1 MGKVVD
7 ALVDGTPLGKLVF
20 DAVGIDAW
28 WEIGVGKY
36 LREAMMP
43 SMPDDF
49 ENEAMQQQQML
60 RSSTEARRSI
70 YGRAMVSGPIV
81 FSEETGNDNEYLH
94 LVLPLA
100 SHECEAVDAIY
111 FNDELAFENNVVR
124 APFVDHARI
133 NVHLGNQ
140 LSADADLVNECVN
153 WTERHVGRGITYL
166 AVRLKHDQEVFSSGV
181 PNVKAIVRGKPVYDP
196 RKDSTVGG
204 MGSHRWHDSSTWEWS
219 NNWALCVL
227 DFTLFE
233 SGIGA
238 DISEINLTAYALA
251 ANDSDE
257 LVEYDDEGNCEAR
270 YTCNGTFTQSMTPA
284 SILDKLLLAGAGMQ
298 TYVSGQYHLYAGV
311 YQGPAVM
318 DITEDDLAGE
328 VSIRSFTP
336 RASLCNAVRGT
347 FVDPDNHFQPTD
359 FPPYESSYYQAQD
372 NGEYIDHDID
382 LAFTQ
387 SIYTAQRLAKLYL
400 ELNRAGQQLTLS
412 LNMIG
417 LGLAVGKVVNVNLP
431 RLGINKAYSVV
442 DWAFDFGKPIKVV
455 LKETHPDLF
464 DYDKG
469 SYTARKLT
477 PPLNLPNASNVPTV
491 ANLSWEAMGDDAN
504 WQGLLSWSAPGGNS
518 SYRYRL
524 EITDTSDR
532 LVYQASPDISQHYV
546 PKLDVGTYTCKVWA
560 VNLFSNRSNVPA
572 ELSIGSDAPPPV
584 VGIEVIAGALELV
597 LKPQTAVLI
606 ANTTTFELLGSI
618 SNDFAGAAYIGSG
631 KEIIWPSLH
640 PNTGYFVWARSKNN
654 YGVSSYFGPRNVQTS
669 SDNTSLVALLGDSF
683 KSYSWFAWA
692 DDNQGTGFTTNESQ
706 GENKP
711 WMGIATDKETPTAS
725 GNWQDYTWSKIQTEI
740 PPVFTPEEETQLDN
754 IMAGRLP
761 DGSDDLL
768 ALQAAL
774 NNSNLSN
781 NLLNAQQLLNQG
793 ISAFELGGETPAGAL
808 LKAQTAETNAVNTA
822 LETAKGDP
830 LLSNNVTE
838 NNVTRIA
845 RPQGGTYSLRE
856 YNALGAIKITLPV
869 WYSSTMLSFYVDV
882 YDYREGK
889 SFSLY
894 VAGYNYGATP
904 TWKQHTAKII
914 GDSQSDHA
922 VRFGDDGEKCCIWIG
937 DANSLFYYPKVAVRD
952 VQAGYSSY
960 EITRW
965 QAGWQ
970 VSQVSEFDNVQHVVT
985 DNIIGSDMAQLK
997 ASAAQAA
1004 AESYALAKANLV
1016 ETTAAAYADG
1026 RVDAEEQRAI
1036 EDATAKAEAAKQAA
1050 INAAALDA
1058 AAKAQAA
1065 QTAAESYAQA
1075 KATLAETTAKAH
1087 ADGRVDAE
1095 EQRAIEDATAKA
1107 DAAKQAAI
1115 DAAALDAEAKAQAAQ
1130 TAAESYAQ
1138 AKANLAETTAKAHAD
1153 GKVDAEEQRA
1163 IEDATAKAEAAKA
1176 QAIAAA
1182 ALDATT
1188 KADAVYQA
1196 ALDNP
1201 LLSNVAYM
1209 RTQADFYME
1218 SGLTGYSHGFVG
1230 PANELVSIPE
1240 SDTAQV
1246 IKAGQYGGNVL
1257 RLTGEQYVFTIG
1269 TFPVDTAKRYKVKF
1283 TVRQHQDSDQSKIY
1297 AGVVTLDANYAF
1309 ISGGAGTHRYCG
1321 ISSVI
1326 HESDG
1331 FCTFEGSI
1339 TGIGDAHDNFR
1350 VGTVYVRL
1358 VAIVNYRNGTGIA
1371 DIDEL
1376 SFYEMTA
1383 QGDLI
1388 DIGMETVSGSQAKA
1402 QAAQSAAESYALAK
1416 ANLAEITAK
1425 AHADGRV
1432 DAEEA
1437 RAIADATAKAEAAK
1451 QAAISTAK
1459 DDASAKAETAKIE
1472 AQEYA
1477 LAKAALA
1484 ETTAKAHADGKVDAE
1499 EARAI
1504 ADATAKADAAK
1515 QAAISTAKDD
1525 ASAKAETAKIEAQE
1539 YALAKAALAETTA
1552 KAHADGR
1559 VDAEEARAI
1568 ADATAKAEAAK
1579 QAAINAAALDAEAK
1593 AQVAQSAAES
1603 YALAKANLAETTAK
1617 AHADGRVDAEEAR
1630 AIADATAKADA
1641 AKQAAI
1647 DTAALDAAAKA
1658 NAAQSAA
1665 ESYALAK
1672 ANLAETTAKAHADGK
1687 VDAAEQRAIAD
1698 ATAKAEAAKQAAINA
1713 AAQDATEKADVAEA
1727 AANVN
1732 TYHMTK
1738 KWTREYRASL
1748 TNHDPLLFH
1757 DGSSLPTL
1765 YPDTSNVK
1773 AQYSVTLVTVG
1784 TGTVTKTVGVLSWTG
1799 SAWQWTLISALGSVS
1814 NHPRIIVNGSA
1825 APVVATWHNS
1835 TYRISVAMEWDCVS
1849 TNLVRAGMVES
1860 NAIAAEQLY
1869 VNNALIEKLIA
1880 ENGLFLTLQAQLA
1893 MFGGLAAEAIAAN
1906 AITTEK
1912 LHVTARNLVNNF
1924 TMTDHCEGWSFA
1936 NSDLVSVNYLGRSVK
1951 GAKIVSSG
1959 NTIRYSDYFDIDHNK
1974 VYEVNISVYRASGGS
1989 TGSRYLGIHARG
2001 GTESYDTVVRYYAST
2016 RMLHSET
2023 NNPYF
2028 WGGDISTGQW
2038 RVMKTYI
2045 IGANVDPVTVPD
2057 TQNVSYI
2064 IQLKADTT
2072 QVRLRML
2079 NYSNDG
2085 TQTTDYWVNPSV
2097 TEIGS
2102 GVISANQLLANEG
2115 LFNALKVK
2123 LAAFGGLTAN
2133 EIQADSALINK
2144 LLANEGLF
2152 NSLQVRL
2159 AVFGGLTAN
2168 SIAAG
2173 AILGEHIKAG
2183 EKITSPILEGGEI
2196 RLIGS
2201 THMEV
2206 TAATPFGPD
2215 DLIQWY
2221 GPKLMSGSNP
2231 NWNALKKSNAINY
2244 KDDRGNCHF
2253 GGTLSSGTLKNEG
2266 TTSVKTRYTVNSYP
2280 LTVGPFST
2288 SGRTKSVVF
2297 SYDMSGAGR
2306 SNSGSVTTPKL
2317 GWQLQRRLGT
2327 GSWSTRTSG
2336 TFNGTSGS
2344 TYMPE
2349 FSQYATSESC
2359 SGSTTY
2365 TDTSSSTEDFTY
2377 RIKVTSYARHHSDT
2391 DVTKQYLTIIAIEQ

>member
-7 ALVDGTPLGKLVF
+7 ALVDGTPLGKVAF
-20 DAVGIDAW
+20 DAEGIDAW
-28 WEIGVGKY
+28 WEVGVGKY
-36 LREAMMP
+36 LRESMMP
-43 SMPDDF
+43 AMPDDF

-81 FSEETGNDNEYLH
+81 FSEETGTDNEYLH
-94 LVLPLA
+94 IVLPLA
-100 SHECEAVDAIY
+100 SHGCEAVEAIY
-111 FNDELAFENNVVR
+111 FGDELAFENGVMK
-124 APFVDHARI
+124 APFNEHARI

-140 LSADADLVNECVN
+140 TSADSDLVNECAN

-166 AVRLKHDQEVFSSGV
+166 AVRLQHDQEVFSNGV
-181 PNVKAIVRGKPVYDP
+181 PNVKALVRGKPIYDP

-204 MGSHRWHDSSTWEWS
+204 MGSHRWNDSGTWEWS
-219 NNWALCVL
+219 DNWALCVL

-233 SGIGA
+233 SGVGA
-238 DISEINLTAYALA
+238 DIDEINLTAYALA

-257 LVEYDDEGNCEAR
+257 LVEYDEEGNTEPR
-270 YTCNGTFTQSMTPA
+270 YTCNGTFTQSMTPT
-284 SILDKLLLAGAGMQ
+284 SVLDKLLIAGAGMQ

-347 FVDPDNHFQPTD
+347 FVDPENFFQPTD

-387 SIYTAQRLAKLYL
+387 SVYTGQRLAKLYL
-400 ELNRAGQQLTLS
+400 ELNRAGQKLTLS

-417 LGLAVGKVVNVNLP
+417 LGLAVGKVVQVNLP
-431 RLGINKAYSVV
+431 RLGINKAYLVV

-455 LKETHPDLF
+455 LKETHPDLY

-491 ANLSWEAMGDDAN
+491 ANLTWQALGDDAN
-504 WQGLLSWSAPGGNS
+504 WQGVLSWSAPGGNS

-532 LVYQASPDISQHYV
+532 LVYQANPDTAQHHV

-572 ELSIGSDAPPPV
+572 MLSIGSDAPPPV

-606 ANTTTFELLGSI
+606 ANSTTFEVLGSI
-618 SNDFAGAAYIGSG
+618 SNDFSGAMHIGSG
-631 KEIIWPSLH
+631 KEIIWPTLH
-640 PNTGYFVWARSKNN
+640 PNTTYFVWARSKNN

-706 GENKP
+706 GENKV
-711 WMGIATDKETPTAS
+711 WMGIATDKETASPS
-725 GNWQDYTWSKIQTEI
+725 GNWEDYTWSKIQTEI

-781 NLLNAQQLLNQG
+781 NLLNAQQLLSQG

-808 LKAQTAETNAVNTA
+808 LKAQEAEQAAIETA
-822 LETAKGDP
+822 LITAKTDP

-845 RPQGGTYSLRE
+845 RPGGGTYSRHE
-856 YNALGAIKITLPV
+856 YNVVGAIKIALPV
-869 WYSSTMLSFYVDV
+869 FYSNTMLSFYVDV

-894 VAGYNYGATP
+894 VSGYNYAATP
-904 TWKQHTAKII
+904 TWKQHTAKIM

-922 VRFGDDGEKCCIWIG
+922 VRFGDDGVNTCIWIG
-937 DANSLFYYPKVAVRD
+937 ETTSLFYYPKVAVRD

-960 EITRW
+960 DIATW
-965 QAGWQ
+965 ATGWQ
-970 VSQVSEFDNVQHVVT
+970 VSQVTTFDNVQHVVT
-985 DNIIGSDMAQLK
+985 DNIIGSSMAQLK

-1004 AESYALAKANLV
+1004 AESYALAKANVV

-1026 RVDAEEQRAI
+1026 LVSAEELRAI
-1036 EDATAKAEAAKQAA
+1036 A
-1050 INAAALDA
+1050 
-1058 AAKAQAA
+1058 
-1065 QTAAESYAQA
+1065 
-1075 KATLAETTAKAH
+1075 
-1087 ADGRVDAE
+1087 
-1095 EQRAIEDATAKA
+1095 DATAKA

-1115 DAAALDAEAKAQAAQ
+1115 DAAELDATAKAAAAQ
-1130 TAAESYAQ
+1130 SAAESYAL
-1138 AKANLAETTAKAHAD
+1138 AKATLAETTSKAHAD
-1153 GKVDAEEQRA
+1153 GVVDAAEQRA
-1163 IEDATAKAEAAKA
+1163 IADATAKADAAKAQAIAAAELDATAKAAAAQSAAESYALAKATLAETTSKAHADGVVDAAEQRAIADATAKADAAKA

-1182 ALDATT
+1182 ALDATI

-1196 ALDNP
+1196 ALENP

-1218 SGLTGYSHGFVG
+1218 SGLNGYSHEFEG

-1240 SDTAQV
+1240 SDSAQV

-1257 RLTGEQYVFTIG
+1257 RLIGEQYVFTIG

-1283 TVRQHQDSDQSKIY
+1283 TVRQHQDSEQSKIY
-1297 AGVVTLDANYAF
+1297 AGVVTLDANYEF
-1309 ISGGAGTHRYCG
+1309 ISGGSGAHRYCG

-1326 HESDG
+1326 YESDG
-1331 FCTFEGSI
+1331 FRTFEGSI
-1339 TGIGDAHDNFR
+1339 TGIGDAQDNFR
-1350 VGTVYVRL
+1350 AGTVYVRL

-1402 QAAQSAAESYALAK
+1402 QAAQSAAESYATAQ
-1416 ANLAEITAK
+1416 AQLAEIISK
-1425 AHADGRV
+1425 AHADGKV

-1437 RAIADATAKAEAAK
+1437 RAIADATEKAEAARAQAIAAAELDATAKAEA
-1451 QAAISTAK
+1451 
-1459 DDASAKAETAKIE
+1459 AKIE

-1477 LAKAALA
+1477 LAKAELA

-1515 QAAISTAKDD
+1515 
-1525 ASAKAETAKIEAQE
+1525 AQ
-1539 YALAKAALAETTA
+1539 
-1552 KAHADGR
+1552 
-1559 VDAEEARAI
+1559 AI
-1568 ADATAKAEAAK
+1568 AAAELDATAKA
-1579 QAAINAAALDAEAK
+1579 AAA
-1593 AQVAQSAAES
+1593 QTAAES
-1603 YALAKANLAETTAK
+1603 YALAKATLAETTSK
-1617 AHADGRVDAEEAR
+1617 AHADGVVDAEEAR

-1647 DTAALDAAAKA
+1647 SAAELDATAKA
-1658 NAAQSAA
+1658 EAAQSAA

-1672 ANLAETTAKAHADGK
+1672 ATLAETTSKAHADGV

-1698 ATAKAEAAKQAAINA
+1698 ATAKAEAAKVQAIA
-1713 AAQDATEKADVAEA
+1713 AAALDATEKADEA
-1727 AANVN
+1727 QS
-1732 TYHMTK
+1732 T
-1738 KWTREYRASL
+1738 
-1748 TNHDPLLFH
+1748 
-1757 DGSSLPTL
+1757 
-1765 YPDTSNVK
+1765 
-1773 AQYSVTLVTVG
+1773 AQ
-1784 TGTVTKTVGVLSWTG
+1784 
-1799 SAWQWTLISALGSVS
+1799 
-1814 NHPRIIVNGSA
+1814 
-1825 APVVATWHNS
+1825 
-1835 TYRISVAMEWDCVS
+1835 
-1849 TNLVRAGMVES
+1849 VEAV
-1860 NAIAAEQLY
+1860 NAIALGNFTAGT
-1869 VNNALIEKLIA
+1869 ALIQTLMA
-1880 ENGLFLTLQAQLA
+1880 NSALFLKLQAQLGI
-1893 MFGGLAAEAIAAN
+1893 FGGLAAEAIAAN

-1924 TMTDHCEGWSFA
+1924 TMTGHCEGWSCGNEWLSEIQF
-1936 NSDLVSVNYLGRSVK
+1936 LGKTVLGIKALIKNNLEIS
-1951 GAKIVSSG
+1951 
-1959 NTIRYSDYFDIDHNK
+1959 SDYFDIDHNK
-1974 VYEVNISVYRASGGS
+1974 IYEVNINFYRESGGD
-1989 TGSRYLGIHARG
+1989 TGQRYFGMRARAVSDG
-2001 GTESYDTVVRYYAST
+2001 GDSVTQFSAST
-2016 RMLHSET
+2016 RNPITET
-2023 NNPYF
+2023 SNPYF
-2028 WGGDISTGQW
+2028 WYGDINDGEW
-2038 RVMKTYI
+2038 RTMKSYI
-2045 IGANVDPVTVPD
+2045 VGANVDIAAMPECSNVTWFYQVGSD
-2057 TQNVSYI
+2057 I
-2064 IQLKADTT
+2064 T
-2072 QVRLRML
+2072 QVCLRML
-2079 NYSNDG
+2079 NYYNNG
-2085 TQTTDYWVNPSV
+2085 TETIDYWVNPSV
-2097 TEIGS
+2097 TEIGG
-2102 GVISANQLLANEG
+2102 GVISANQLLANTG
-2115 LFNALKVK
+2115 LFNTLKAK
-2123 LAAFGGLTAN
+2123 IANFGGLTAN
-2133 EIQADSALINK
+2133 EIKADSALINK
-2144 LLANEGLF
+2144 LVGSSALF
-2152 NSLQVRL
+2152 NSLQARL
-2159 AVFGGLTAN
+2159 ATFGGLTAN
-2168 SIAAG
+2168 SISAG
-2173 AILGEHIKAG
+2173 AILGQHIKAG
-2183 EKITSPILEGGEI
+2183 TKLTSPILEGGEI

-2215 DLIQWY
+2215 NLIQWY
-2221 GPKLMSGSNP
+2221 GPKIMNGSTP
-2231 NWNALKKSNAINY
+2231 HWSVLKKSNAINY

-2266 TTSVKTRYTVNSYP
+2266 TTSVKTRYSVNSYP

-2297 SYDMSGAGR
+2297 SYDMSGAGY
-2306 SNSGSVTTPKL
+2306 STSSSVTRPKL

-2327 GSWSTRTSG
+2327 GGWSTVTSG

-2344 TYMPE
+2344 IWMPE
-2349 FSQYATSESC
+2349 FSRYRTSESC

-2365 TDTSSSTEDFTY
+2365 TDTNRSTSDFTY
-2377 RIKVTSYARHHSDT
+2377 RVKVTSYARHHGDT
-2391 DVTKQYLTIIAIEQ
+2391 SVTKQYLTIIAIEQ

>member
-7 ALVDGTPLGKLVF
+7 ALVDGTPLGKVAF

-28 WEIGVGKY
+28 WEVGVGKY
-36 LREAMMP
+36 LRESMMP
-43 SMPDDF
+43 AMPDDF

-94 LVLPLA
+94 IVLPLA
-100 SHECEAVDAIY
+100 SHGCEAVEAIY
-111 FNDELAFENNVVR
+111 FGDELAFENGVMK
-124 APFVDHARI
+124 APFNEHARI

-140 LSADADLVNECVN
+140 MSADSDLVAECAN
-153 WTERHVGRGITYL
+153 WTERHVGRGMTYL
-166 AVRLKHDQEVFSSGV
+166 TVRLKHDQEVFSNGV
-181 PNVKAIVRGKPVYDP
+181 PNVKALVRGKPIYDP
-196 RKDSTVGG
+196 RKDSSVGG
-204 MGSHRWHDSSTWEWS
+204 MGSHRWNDSSTWEWS

-233 SGIGA
+233 SGVGA
-238 DISEINLTAYALA
+238 DIDEINLTAYALA

-257 LVEYDDEGNCEAR
+257 LVEYDDEGNTEPR

-284 SILDKLLLAGAGMQ
+284 SILDKLLIAGAGMQ

-318 DITEDDLAGE
+318 DITEADLAGE

-347 FVDPDNHFQPTD
+347 FVDPDNYFQPTD
-359 FPPYESSYYQAQD
+359 FPPYESSYYQSQD
-372 NGEYIDHDID
+372 NGEYIDHDLD

-387 SIYTAQRLAKLYL
+387 SVYTAQRLAKLYL

-431 RLGINKAYSVV
+431 RLGINKAFLVV
-442 DWAFDFGKPIKVV
+442 DWAFDFGKPVKVV
-455 LKETHPDLF
+455 LKETHPDLYV
-464 DYDKG
+464 YDKG
-469 SYTARKLT
+469 SYTTRKLT

-504 WQGLLSWSAPGGNS
+504 WQGLLTWNAPGGNS

-524 EITDTSDR
+524 EIIDTSER
-532 LVYQASPDISQHYV
+532 LVYQANPDINQHHV

-618 SNDFAGAAYIGSG
+618 SNDFSGAMYIGSG
-631 KEIIWPSLH
+631 KEIIWPTLH
-640 PNTGYFVWARSKNN
+640 PNTAYFVWARSKNN

-692 DDNQGTGFTTNESQ
+692 DDNQGTGFTTNEAQ

-711 WMGIATDKETPTAS
+711 WMGIATDKEIVTPS
-725 GNWQDYTWSKIQTEI
+725 GNWEDYTWSKIQTEI

-808 LKAQTAETNAVNTA
+808 LKAQDAETNAVNTA
-822 LETAKGDP
+822 LESAKTDP

-845 RPQGGTYSLRE
+845 RPEGGTYSRHE
-856 YNALGAIKITLPV
+856 YNAVGALKITLPAY
-869 WYSSTMLSFYVDV
+869 YSNTMLSFYVDV

-894 VAGYNYGATP
+894 VSGYNYAATP

-914 GDSQSDHA
+914 GDSQSDYA
-922 VRFGDDGEKCCIWIG
+922 VRFGDDGDKCCIWIG
-937 DANSLFYYPKVAVRD
+937 ETTSLFYYPKVTVRD

-965 QAGWQ
+965 QAGWS
-970 VSQVSEFDNVQHVVT
+970 VSQVSEFDNVQHVTT

-1004 AESYALAKANLV
+1004 AESYALAKANVV

-1026 RVDAEEQRAI
+1026 LVSAEELRAI

-1050 INAAALDA
+1050 INAAELDATAKAQVAQTAAESYALAKAELAEITAKAHADGRVDAEEARAIADATAKAEAAKQAAIDAAALDA

-1065 QTAAESYAQA
+1065 QTAAESYALA
-1075 KATLAETTAKAH
+1075 KAE
-1087 ADGRVDAE
+1087 
-1095 EQRAIEDATAKA
+1095 
-1107 DAAKQAAI
+1107 
-1115 DAAALDAEAKAQAAQ
+1115 
-1130 TAAESYAQ
+1130 
-1138 AKANLAETTAKAHAD
+1138 LAETTAKAHAD
-1153 GKVDAEEQRA
+1153 GKVDAEEARA
-1163 IEDATAKAEAAKA
+1163 IADATAKAEAAK
-1176 QAIAAA
+1176 QAAIDTA
-1182 ALDATT
+1182 ALDATE

-1218 SGLTGYSHGFVG
+1218 SGLTGYSHEFEG
-1230 PANELVSIPE
+1230 PASELVSIPE

-1283 TVRQHQDSDQSKIY
+1283 TVRQHQDSEQSKIY
-1297 AGVVTLDANYAF
+1297 AGVVTLDANYEF
-1309 ISGGAGTHRYCG
+1309 ISGGSGAHRYCG

-1326 HESDG
+1326 YESDG
-1331 FCTFEGSI
+1331 FRTFEGSI
-1339 TGIGDAHDNFR
+1339 TGIGDAQDNFR
-1350 VGTVYVRL
+1350 AGTVYVRL
-1358 VAIVNYRNGTGIA
+1358 VGIVNYRNGTGIA

-1388 DIGMETVSGSQAKA
+1388 DIGMETVSGSAAKA
-1402 QAAQSAAESYALAK
+1402 QAAQSAAESYAAAK
-1416 ANLAEITAK
+1416 AELAEITSK
-1425 AHADGRV
+1425 AHADGIV
-1432 DAEEA
+1432 DAEEQ

-1477 LAKAALA
+1477 LAK
-1484 ETTAKAHADGKVDAE
+1484 T
-1499 EARAI
+1499 
-1504 ADATAKADAAK
+1504 
-1515 QAAISTAKDD
+1515 
-1525 ASAKAETAKIEAQE
+1525 
-1539 YALAKAALAETTA
+1539 ALAETTA

-1559 VDAEEARAI
+1559 VDAEEQRAI
-1568 ADATAKAEAAK
+1568 ADATAKADAAK

-1593 AQVAQSAAES
+1593 AQAAQTAAES

-1617 AHADGRVDAEEAR
+1617 AHADGKVDAEEAR

-1658 NAAQSAA
+1658 NAAQAAA

-1672 ANLAETTAKAHADGK
+1672 AELAETTAKAHADGK
-1687 VDAAEQRAIAD
+1687 VDAEEARAIAD
-1698 ATAKAEAAKQAAINA
+1698 ATAKAEAAKTQAITA
-1713 AAQDATEKADVAEA
+1713 AALDATEKADTAQTNA
-1727 AANVN
+1727 IAN
-1732 TYHMTK
+1732 TYEMTK

-1757 DGSSLPTL
+1757 DGSSLPTI
-1765 YPDTSNVK
+1765 YPDTNNVK
-1773 AQYSVTLVTVG
+1773 AQYSVTLVTMG
-1784 TGTVTKTVGVLSWTG
+1784 TGTVTKAVGVLSWTG
-1799 SAWQWTLISALGSVS
+1799 TVWQWTLISALGSTS
-1814 NHPRIIVNGSA
+1814 NHPRIIVNGSEV
-1825 APVVATWHNS
+1825 PVVATWHNS

-1849 TNLVRAGMVES
+1849 TNIVRAGMVES
-1860 NAIAAEQLY
+1860 NVIAAEQLY

-1893 MFGGLAAEAIAAN
+1893 MFGGLAAQAIAAN

-1924 TMTDHCEGWSFA
+1924 TMTGHCEGWSFDD
-1936 NSDLVSVNYLGRSVK
+1936 STLTPVTYLGREVK
-1951 GAKIVSSG
+1951 GVQSVSNG
-1959 NTIRYSDYFDIDHNK
+1959 NTEELSDYFDIDHNK
-1974 VYEVNISVYRASGGS
+1974 IYEVNISFYRQSGGDA
-1989 TGSRYLGIHARG
+1989 GRRYFGMLARG
-2001 GTESYDTVVRYYAST
+2001 NAGVKETVMRFYAIS
-2016 RMLHSET
+2016 RDPYPET
-2023 NNPYF
+2023 TYPYF
-2028 WGGDISTGQW
+2028 WHGELEDGQW
-2038 RVMKTYI
+2038 RVMRSYFV
-2045 IGANVDPVTVPD
+2045 GANVDPLTVPD
-2057 TQNVSYI
+2057 TENTTYI
-2064 IQLKADTT
+2064 VQLQSDTT
-2072 QVRLRML
+2072 QVCLRML
-2079 NYSNDG
+2079 NWSNNG
-2085 TQTTDYWVNPSV
+2085 TQSVDIWANPSV
-2097 TEIGS
+2097 TEMGS

-2115 LFNALKVK
+2115 LFNTLKAK
-2123 LAAFGGLTAN
+2123 LASFGGLTAN

-2144 LLANEGLF
+2144 LVGSSALF
-2152 NSLQVRL
+2152 NSLQARL
-2159 AVFGGLTAN
+2159 ATFGGLTAN
-2168 SIAAG
+2168 SISAG

-2183 EKITSPILEGGEI
+2183 EKLTSPILEGGEI

-2206 TAATPFGPD
+2206 TAANSFGPD
-2215 DLIQWY
+2215 NLIQWY

-2288 SGRTKSVVF
+2288 SGSRKSVVF
-2297 SYDMSGAGR
+2297 SYDMSGAGY
-2306 SNSGSVTTPKL
+2306 STSSSVTTPKL

-2327 GSWSTRTSG
+2327 GGWSTVTSG

-2344 TYMPE
+2344 VYMPE
-2349 FSQYATSESC
+2349 FSKYRTYESC

-2365 TDTSSSTEDFTY
+2365 TDTSTSTSDFTY
-2377 RIKVTSYARHHSDT
+2377 RIKVTSYARHHGDSS
-2391 DVTKQYLTIIAIEQ
+2391 VTKQYLTIIAIEQ